1 MLYIKEL
8 VIKTSPYDM
17 NPENII
23 IMKIFFFHSKKD
35 IDCCP

>member
-8 VIKTSPYDM
+8 VIKISPYDV
-17 NPENII
+17 NPENI